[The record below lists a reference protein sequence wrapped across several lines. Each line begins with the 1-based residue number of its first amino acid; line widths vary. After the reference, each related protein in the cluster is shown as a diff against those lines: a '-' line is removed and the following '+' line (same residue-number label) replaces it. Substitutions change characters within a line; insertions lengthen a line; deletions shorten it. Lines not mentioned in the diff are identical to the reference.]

1 MIPKSRSL
9 VLDRLNAENI
19 EKIHDRHLFDFI
31 DVHRLT
37 VLVDDELHADAKL
50 RVEMS
55 RAVAPN
61 KPFLNGSGQSYC
73 IRQVYFRFQCHG
85 TAIDKRS
92 LVLQG
97 RSVQGTGC
105 RNACCRYAS
114 PCACKKSKRPT
125 TSYLSTCWV
134 ACRVTCWVLVGYL
147 LGQGTKKSELWGN
160 CMTTMG

>member
-1 MIPKSRSL
+1 MNSPARLKMSPVVAVWRMIPKSRSL
-9 VLDRLNAENI
+9 VLDRLYAENI
-19 EKIHDRHLFDFI
+19 EKVHDRHLFDFI

-50 RVEMS
+50 RMEMS

-73 IRQVYFRFQCHG
+73 IRQIYFRFQCHG

-97 RSVQGTGC
+97 RSVQGTGF
-105 RNACCRYAS
+105 RNACCRCAS
-114 PCACKKSKRPT
+114 PCVCKKSKRPT
-125 TSYLSTCWV
+125 TSYLSTC
-134 ACRVTCWVLVGYL
+134 RVSL
-147 LGQGTKKSELWGN
+147 
-160 CMTTMG
+160 

>member
-19 EKIHDRHLFDFI
+19 EKVHDRHLFDFI

-37 VLVDDELHADAKL
+37 VLVDDELHANTKL

-85 TAIDKRS
+85 TTIDKRS

-97 RSVQGTGC
+97 KVLDSETLAADVLHLAFVKSQ
-105 RNACCRYAS
+105 NA
-114 PCACKKSKRPT
+114 
-125 TSYLSTCWV
+125 LLLLTCQ
-134 ACRVTCWVLVGYL
+134 LVG
-147 LGQGTKKSELWGN
+147 
-160 CMTTMG
+160 

>member
-19 EKIHDRHLFDFI
+19 EKVHDRHLLDFI

-50 RVEMS
+50 RVKMS

-73 IRQVYFRFQCHG
+73 IRQVYFRFQYHG
-85 TAIDKRS
+85 TAIDKRA

-97 RSVQGTGC
+97 RAVQGTGFKTLAADVLHLAFVKSQ
-105 RNACCRYAS
+105 NALR
-114 PCACKKSKRPT
+114 
-125 TSYLSTCWV
+125 LLTCQ
-134 ACRVTCWVLVGYL
+134 LVG
-147 LGQGTKKSELWGN
+147 
-160 CMTTMG
+160 